1 MTTGGNLTS
10 YLERCGLRARG
21 ETTPGLEEIVAGHL
35 RSIPFETFDL
45 LLDIPVA
52 DLSWDALTDKLVH
65 RRRGGYCFEHN
76 TLLGHV
82 LRTLGYH
89 VDFLTGRVEW
99 GDPQT
104 LQARTHQ
111 ALVVARP
118 GHPGRQLVDVGF
130 GGQTL
135 SSPIDFD
142 STDVQQTRHEPYRIV
157 HRSAGRALQA
167 LVREEW
173 RTLYVLALDP
183 QEQIDLEVGSWYV
196 STHPESGFRR
206 GVRASRITDAA
217 RTNLSGETLTV
228 HDRVHGTSRR
238 QLDGATE
245 VLEVL
250 GDEFGIDPQTD
261 GLADAVG
268 RELARPEQ

>member
-1 MTTGGNLTS
+1 MAAGGNLTS
-10 YLERCGLRARG
+10 YLERIGLGGRG
-21 ETTPGLEEIVAGHL
+21 ETPPLEEIVAGHL
-35 RSIPFETFDL
+35 RTIPFETFDL

-65 RRRGGYCFEHN
+65 RRRGGYCFEHD

-82 LRTLGYH
+82 LRALDHH
-89 VDFLTGRVEW
+89 VDFLTARVEW
-99 GDPQT
+99 GDPET

-111 ALVVARP
+111 ALVVTRP

-157 HRSAGRALQA
+157 QRPDGRALQA

-183 QEQIDLEVGSWYV
+183 QAQIDLEVGSWYV

-217 RTNLSGETLTV
+217 RINLFGQTLTV
-228 HDRVHGTSRR
+228 HDLVHGTTRR
-238 QLDGATE
+238 QLDGAGE

-250 GDEFGIDPQTD
+250 RDEFGIDPGID
-261 GLADAVG
+261 GFAEAVS
-268 RELARPEQ
+268 RELARPEE